1 MVSIKFKN
9 LSLIYSSYGIKKIE
23 IDRLL
28 PGDYTRAESLEYLT
42 NLSTEELQNSDKL
55 GKFQVFQTSEGEVLF
70 DGNNRARTLLDRGLT
85 ALDVDYIAIADIPA
99 YLYEEV
105 EKVLK
110 RVFEM
115 RDRGINKIEDLALE
129 Y

>member
-99 YLYEEV
+99 YSTPH
-105 EKVLK
+105 
-110 RVFEM
+110 
-115 RDRGINKIEDLALE
+115 
-129 Y
+129 